1 MQKKENS
8 NGPQTGKVKFGI
20 LPKLLLGIL
29 VPLFVVLGIM
39 GIFLGIQG
47 TNTVDETMSEN
58 LDSQTKAAAAQV
70 ESFFTHYYGVSESLA
85 ETELLR
91 DIVTEKQE
99 GGLKASPLYADL
111 LKTLQSVQQKN
122 QEDIS
127 YV

>member
-1 MQKKENS
+1 MVGSDQTGKLCFSFRVSFQISQEGKQMQKKENS

-70 ESFFTHYYGVSESLA
+70 ESFF
-85 ETELLR
+85 
-91 DIVTEKQE
+91 
-99 GGLKASPLYADL
+99 
-111 LKTLQSVQQKN
+111 
-122 QEDIS
+122 
-127 YV
+127 